1 MRHKKWNNNKIERST
16 WFSCHLRLSRRLDW
30 LWKIMAKKRE
40 EKRREE
46 EGDREWAPEAA
57 IVAMLWFCASGG
69 KLEIIW
75 ARHISRTRTFIIN
88 SFGIPDF
95 HFLFLYF
102 RALHNDALFFYSALP
117 FCISDQSC
125 LRGSSSLDE
134 RERESVARNY
144 GQNNI
149 FELPLISA
157 RGLRVNSLR
166 KINKSVCKALWT
178 VPYRSDW

>member
-1 MRHKKWNNNKIERST
+1 MIFLSFEAVATPRLIMKNHGKK
-16 WFSCHLRLSRRLDW
+16 RR
-30 LWKIMAKKRE
+30 RE
-40 EKRREE
+40 EKRRRRRQRV
-46 EGDREWAPEAA
+46 GPRGCYCGHAV
-57 IVAMLWFCASGG
+57 ILCLRG

-125 LRGSSSLDE
+125 CVVLLLLMRE
-134 RERESVARNY
+134 RERPLLVITVKIIFSNY
-144 GQNNI
+144 
-149 FELPLISA
+149 
-157 RGLRVNSLR
+157 R
-166 KINKSVCKALWT
+166 
-178 VPYRSDW
+178 

>member
-1 MRHKKWNNNKIERST
+1 MRHKKWNNNKIKRAT

-40 EKRREE
+40 EA
-46 EGDREWAPEAA
+46 EGDWEAPEAA

-102 RALHNDALFFYSALP
+102 RAHYTTLLFLFNTTFLYFRSILV
-117 FCISDQSC
+117 
-125 LRGSSSLDE
+125 RRSSLE
-134 RERESVARNY
+134 RERERRTLARNY

-149 FELPLISA
+149 LELPLISA

>member
-30 LWKIMAKKRE
+30 LWKIMAKN
-40 EKRREE
+40 KRREE

-102 RALHNDALFFYSALP
+102 RALHSDALFFYSALP

-125 LRGSSSLDE
+125 CVVLLLLMRE
-134 RERESVARNY
+134 RERDRPLLVITVKIIFSNY
-144 GQNNI
+144 
-149 FELPLISA
+149 
-157 RGLRVNSLR
+157 R
-166 KINKSVCKALWT
+166 W
-178 VPYRSDW
+178 

>member
-1 MRHKKWNNNKIERST
+1 MGPRGCYCGHAVIL
-16 WFSCHLRLSRRLDW
+16 CLR
-30 LWKIMAKKRE
+30 
-40 EKRREE
+40 
-46 EGDREWAPEAA
+46 
-57 IVAMLWFCASGG
+57 G

-102 RALHNDALFFYSALP
+102 RALHNDALFFIQHYLFVFPINPAAW
-117 FCISDQSC
+117 FF
-125 LRGSSSLDE
+125 SLWE
-134 RERESVARNY
+134 RERETVARNY

-149 FELPLISA
+149 FELLLISA

-166 KINKSVCKALWT
+166 KINKSVCKAL
-178 VPYRSDW
+178 

>member
-1 MRHKKWNNNKIERST
+1 MIFLSFEAVATPRLIMKNHGKK
-16 WFSCHLRLSRRLDW
+16 
-30 LWKIMAKKRE
+30 
-40 EKRREE
+40 KRREK

-57 IVAMLWFCASGG
+57 IVAMLWFYASGG

-102 RALHNDALFFYSALP
+102 RAQHNDALFFLFSTTFLYFRSIL
-117 FCISDQSC
+117 

-134 RERESVARNY
+134 RERERRTLGRNY